1 MSQISQFL
9 MDEPLEEEDSVTSV
23 SLRQAFVCSEGCL
36 ILAADY
42 SQLELRILA
51 HMSQDAKLMQI
62 LGPQNPDVFRAMA
75 AKWKKKYLPEV
86 TDTDRLVI
94 LVLNFTMMARVWES
108 FRRIAHM
115 VTALCALHIG
125 YIRYE
130 NLNFEVCFWHPN
142 EHLSLWRAYLIISK
156 SIGCNSCKRYRLK
169 NL

>member
-86 TDTDRLVI
+86 TDTDRLVNV
-94 LVLNFTMMARVWES
+94 LVQNFTTR
-108 FRRIAHM
+108 
-115 VTALCALHIG
+115 
-125 YIRYE
+125 
-130 NLNFEVCFWHPN
+130 
-142 EHLSLWRAYLIISK
+142 WRSPKSQLIDFV
-156 SIGCNSCKRYRLK
+156 R
-169 NL
+169 

>member
-86 TDTDRLVI
+86 TDTDRLVNV
-94 LVLNFTMMARVWES
+94 LVQNFTTRWRS
-108 FRRIAHM
+108 PNNYNTWWSIY
-115 VTALCALHIG
+115 ALHLFSI
-125 YIRYE
+125 YR
-130 NLNFEVCFWHPN
+130 V
-142 EHLSLWRAYLIISK
+142 
-156 SIGCNSCKRYRLK
+156 SIGHEQLYPGQVPWQALLWSDVK
-169 NL
+169 NQGRSMNG